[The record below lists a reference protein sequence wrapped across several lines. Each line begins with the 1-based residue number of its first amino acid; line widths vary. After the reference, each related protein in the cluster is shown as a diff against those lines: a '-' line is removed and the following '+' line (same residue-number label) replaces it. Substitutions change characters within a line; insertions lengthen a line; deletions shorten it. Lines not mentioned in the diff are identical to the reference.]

1 MAHHEI
7 QNCQLDH
14 LYLFSTDKS
23 YQESLQALQ
32 VAQNARHV
40 KNQVKINVDE
50 TTNIINDL
58 REEIARIRDKIAK
71 APEGNKEDVMRM
83 QVRTAWGGLPN

>member
-1 MAHHEI
+1 MKSI
-7 QNCQLDH
+7 FN
-14 LYLFSTDKS
+14 LYSSDKS
-23 YQESLQALQ
+23 YQDSLQALQ
-32 VAQNARHV
+32 VAQNARSI

-83 QVRTAWGGLPN
+83 QVRIKF